1 MNAVIS
7 VIIFIVIMSL
17 IVLERI
23 HKTVAALAGAALLLL
38 MKVFNFDTA
47 ISYVDFNTIGVL
59 LGMMIFVAVIKRS
72 GMFEYIA
79 IRSAKIAKGDPWRIM
94 VIFMFMVAFLSAF
107 LDNVTTVLLIA
118 PMTIAI
124 TRMLDINPVP
134 FLLTQVFAS
143 NIGGTATLIGD
154 PPNIMIGSSA
164 NLSFIDFIK
173 NTAPVSIVI
182 MLALVI
188 MMRLLYGKKL
198 QTTQEDIDKIMLMR
212 ENDAIT
218 NIKLFRI
225 SIIAI
230 LLLVIVF
237 IMHATLKIDTAS
249 IAIAFGVGMLFFT
262 PDDAEQIIFDVE
274 WSTLLF
280 FIGLFVVVGGMVET
294 GVVESIAQ
302 KLLEFTNGN
311 PKLTMIILLWGSALF
326 SSILDNIPFVATLI
340 PMITAMEAAGVNVT
354 SFWWAISLGAC
365 LGGNGT
371 LVGASANVI
380 IAGVSNRYG
389 HEISFRDFTKV
400 GFPVMV
406 VSIMISTAYLLL
418 FY

>member
-249 IAIAFGVGMLFFT
+249 IALAFGVGMLFFT

-294 GVVESIAQ
+294 GVVGSIAQ